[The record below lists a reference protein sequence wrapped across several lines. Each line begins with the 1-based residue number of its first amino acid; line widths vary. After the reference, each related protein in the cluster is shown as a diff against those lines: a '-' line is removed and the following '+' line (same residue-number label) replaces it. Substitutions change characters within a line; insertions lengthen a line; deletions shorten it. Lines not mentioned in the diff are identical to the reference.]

1 MESETSA
8 VSTKDWIEATKGMT
22 IIAYIEPNASTLVE
36 REQPI
41 TKENFDDALRKVS
54 RPIAQRAE
62 PQPGKEKSET

>member
-22 IIAYIEPNASTLVE
+22 IMAYIEPNAPTLVD
-36 REQPI
+36 REQPL
-41 TKENFDDALRKVS
+41 TKENLDDAVREVS

-62 PQPGKEKSET
+62 PQPGKEKSRT